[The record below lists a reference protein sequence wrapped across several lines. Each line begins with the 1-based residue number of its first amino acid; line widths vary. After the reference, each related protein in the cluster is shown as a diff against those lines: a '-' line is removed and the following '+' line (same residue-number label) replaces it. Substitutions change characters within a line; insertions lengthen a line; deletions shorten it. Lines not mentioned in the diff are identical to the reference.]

1 MKKVNVL
8 LAVLLV
14 IAFCFGGCSNAQS
27 TSNDSS
33 DEDNYYPEDTYTDSA
48 VGFYKDSFGN
58 ELDLFEDGSFCFE
71 YEHEETSFSAQGY
84 WSKNTND
91 DYYTIQSTHVLYYIN
106 GENHT
111 GIELSGT
118 FKSSDEAYGSVLAYN
133 LISSDYTSSVMKIY
147 FTKE

>member
-71 YEHEETSFSAQGY
+71 YEYS
-84 WSKNTND
+84 N
-91 DYYTIQSTHVLYYIN
+91 
-106 GENHT
+106 
-111 GIELSGT
+111 
-118 FKSSDEAYGSVLAYN
+118 
-133 LISSDYTSSVMKIY
+133 
-147 FTKE
+147 